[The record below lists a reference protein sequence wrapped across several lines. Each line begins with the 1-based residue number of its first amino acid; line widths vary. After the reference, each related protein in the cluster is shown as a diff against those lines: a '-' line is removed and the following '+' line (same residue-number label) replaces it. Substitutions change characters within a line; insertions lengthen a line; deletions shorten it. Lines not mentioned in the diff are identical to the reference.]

1 MEQHVKCNQAVQVYK
16 RLYIFVQFSIKDF
29 YPFIMETLLHEAM
42 QLPKEYELITR
53 KRVEVKIHTH
63 KSALY
68 NDGEPWV
75 KKEMSDSFNER
86 YILYLIAKKYNPKI
100 LGYIRWPTCHIKT
113 FK

>member
-1 MEQHVKCNQAVQVYK
+1 MEQYVKCNQAVQVYK
-16 RLYIFVQFSIKDF
+16 RLYKFVQFSIKDF
-29 YPFIMETLLHEAM
+29 HPFIMETLL
-42 QLPKEYELITR
+42 LPKEYELITR

-100 LGYIRWPTCHIKT
+100 LGYIR
-113 FK
+113 